1 MSPPSPPSPPDAAPA
16 PTDLASALA
25 MLQRLELMADSM
37 PVLMAYYEY
46 DGLRC
51 VYANRAYAATFGHTP
66 GSIVGRGLAE
76 IIGAEALRQIEP
88 HIERMFA
95 QRQTVSYTRTVVDS
109 ADQAHQF
116 EVSLVPHLREHGDA
130 IADLQG
136 AFVLISDI
144 TRFHD
149 AQQALRDGEERLRR
163 FMDASVE
170 GIAFHREGVV
180 SDVNAP
186 ILQMLGYRREDM
198 LGRPVMDFVAP
209 EHRPRA
215 EQGYAHPS
223 EQPYESA
230 LLDHRGERVPV
241 ELIARMLPRDGDTLR
256 MVVVR
261 DIRDRQAARARMRYL
276 AEHDALTGLRNRG
289 AFMEALGTA
298 IERHAGGA
306 PSLALL
312 FVDLDHFK
320 QVNDAHGHLAGDAL
334 LRGVA
339 ERLLGRL
346 RDGAVA
352 GRFGGDEFVILM
364 PEVAN
369 RAEAQEAGLRL
380 LAAMAEP
387 VAWGGQ
393 QLSVTPTI
401 GVALYP
407 DDSHSADALLR
418 HADAAMY
425 AGKAAGRAVVAMFEP
440 AMAAA
445 IEDGQRLD
453 ARVAE
458 GLALGEF
465 HLMLQ
470 PRLALAGGAAAL
482 QGLRGRLG
490 GLQAVL
496 RWRHPERGWLAP
508 ADFTGGGRRRMLQTL
523 LEWALQE
530 ALRLA
535 MRWQALGVAVPL
547 SLNLN
552 GLAPQ
557 AEGLAAAVGRALAQQ
572 PMADPPLSLELPEA
586 LLAGDRALV
595 RRTFEQLAQLGA
607 PLWLDDFG
615 HGGAALSD
623 LRHLPLAGLLVGP
636 SLVAALPEDAATAA
650 VLRGITVLADGL
662 GLPVCAAGVATGAQ
676 AEALQLAGCRLLQGG
691 WYEPPMTA
699 ADASAWLATGPR

>member
-1 MSPPSPPSPPDAAPA
+1 MSTPSPPSVSNAAPV

-25 MLQRLELMADSM
+25 LLQRFELMADSM

-46 DGLRC
+46 EGLRC
-51 VYANRAYAATFGHTP
+51 AYANRAYAATFGHTP
-66 GSIVGRGLAE
+66 GSIIGRGLAE
-76 IIGAEALRQIEP
+76 VIGAEALRQIEP

-95 QRQTVSYTRTVVDS
+95 QRQTVSYTRTVVDGGN
-109 ADQAHQF
+109 QAHQF
-116 EVSLVPHLREHGDA
+116 EVSLVPDLREHGDA
-130 IADLQG
+130 IADPQG
-136 AFVLISDI
+136 AFVLINNI

-149 AQQALRDGEERLRR
+149 AQQALRDGEERLRK

-215 EQGYAHPS
+215 EQGRAHPS
-223 EQPYESA
+223 EQPYEST
-230 LLDHRGERVPV
+230 LLDHRGQRV
-241 ELIARMLPRDGDTLR
+241 
-256 MVVVR
+256 
-261 DIRDRQAARARMRYL
+261 
-276 AEHDALTGLRNRG
+276 
-289 AFMEALGTA
+289 
-298 IERHAGGA
+298 
-306 PSLALL
+306 
-312 FVDLDHFK
+312 
-320 QVNDAHGHLAGDAL
+320 
-334 LRGVA
+334 
-339 ERLLGRL
+339 
-346 RDGAVA
+346 
-352 GRFGGDEFVILM
+352 
-364 PEVAN
+364 
-369 RAEAQEAGLRL
+369 
-380 LAAMAEP
+380 P

-407 DDSHSADALLR
+407 DDGHSADALLR

-445 IEDGQRLD
+445 IENGQRLD

-470 PRLALAGGAAAL
+470 PRLALASAAAP

-535 MRWQALGVAVPL
+535 VRWQALGVVVPL

-552 GLAPQ
+552 GVAPQ

-572 PMADPPLSLELPEA
+572 PMADPPLSLELPEV

-595 RRTFEQLAQLGA
+595 RRTFEQLAQLGT

-615 HGGAALSD
+615 QGGAALAD

-636 SLVAALPEDAATAA
+636 SLVAALPQDAATAA

-676 AEALQLAGCRLLQGG
+676 AEALHHAGCRLLQGG

-699 ADASAWLATGPR
+699 AEASAWLATGPR

>member
-1 MSPPSPPSPPDAAPA
+1 
-16 PTDLASALA
+16 
-25 MLQRLELMADSM
+25 
-37 PVLMAYYEY
+37 
-46 DGLRC
+46 
-51 VYANRAYAATFGHTP
+51 
-66 GSIVGRGLAE
+66 
-76 IIGAEALRQIEP
+76 
-88 HIERMFA
+88 
-95 QRQTVSYTRTVVDS
+95 
-109 ADQAHQF
+109 
-116 EVSLVPHLREHGDA
+116 
-130 IADLQG
+130 
-136 AFVLISDI
+136 
-144 TRFHD
+144 
-149 AQQALRDGEERLRR
+149 
-163 FMDASVE
+163 
-170 GIAFHREGVV
+170 
-180 SDVNAP
+180 
-186 ILQMLGYRREDM
+186 
-198 LGRPVMDFVAP
+198 
-209 EHRPRA
+209 
-215 EQGYAHPS
+215 
-223 EQPYESA
+223 
-230 LLDHRGERVPV
+230 V
-241 ELIARMLPRDGDTLR
+241 ELIARMLPREGDTLR

-261 DIRDRQAARARMRYL
+261 DIRDRQAARSRMRHL

-320 QVNDAHGHLAGDAL
+320 QVNDTHGHLAGDAL
-334 LRGVA
+334 LRCVA

-364 PEVAN
+364 PEVAS
-369 RAEAQEAGLRL
+369 RAEAHEAGLRL

-393 QLSVTPTI
+393 LLSVTPTI

-445 IEDGQRLD
+445 IEHGLQLD
-453 ARVAE
+453 ERVAE

-470 PRLALAGGAAAL
+470 PRLALAGAAAQ

-523 LEWALQE
+523 LDWALQE

-535 MRWQALGVAVPL
+535 MRWQALGVVVPL

-572 PMADPPLSLELPEA
+572 PMAEPPLGLELPEA

-595 RRTFEQLAQLGA
+595 RRTFDQLAQLGT

-615 HGGAALSD
+615 HGGAALAD
-623 LRHLPLAGLLVGP
+623 LRHLPLAGLLIGP
-636 SLVAALPEDAATAA
+636 SLVGALPQDAATAA
-650 VLRGITVLADGL
+650 VLRGITTLADGL
-662 GLPVCAAGVATGAQ
+662 GLPVCATGVATGAQ
-676 AEALQLAGCRLLQGG
+676 AEALRSAGCHLLQGG
-691 WYEPPMTA
+691 WYVPPMTA
-699 ADASAWLATGPR
+699 ADASAWLASGPH

>member
-1 MSPPSPPSPPDAAPA
+1 
-16 PTDLASALA
+16 
-25 MLQRLELMADSM
+25 
-37 PVLMAYYEY
+37 
-46 DGLRC
+46 
-51 VYANRAYAATFGHTP
+51 
-66 GSIVGRGLAE
+66 
-76 IIGAEALRQIEP
+76 
-88 HIERMFA
+88 
-95 QRQTVSYTRTVVDS
+95 
-109 ADQAHQF
+109 
-116 EVSLVPHLREHGDA
+116 
-130 IADLQG
+130 
-136 AFVLISDI
+136 
-144 TRFHD
+144 
-149 AQQALRDGEERLRR
+149 
-163 FMDASVE
+163 MD
-170 GIAFHREGVV
+170 
-180 SDVNAP
+180 
-186 ILQMLGYRREDM
+186 
-198 LGRPVMDFVAP
+198 
-209 EHRPRA
+209 
-215 EQGYAHPS
+215 
-223 EQPYESA
+223 
-230 LLDHRGERVPV
+230 
-241 ELIARMLPRDGDTLR
+241 
-256 MVVVR
+256 
-261 DIRDRQAARARMRYL
+261 
-276 AEHDALTGLRNRG
+276 
-289 AFMEALGTA
+289 ALGTA
-298 IERHAGGA
+298 IERHASSA

-352 GRFGGDEFVILM
+352 GRFGGDEFVILL
-364 PEVAN
+364 PEVAS

-387 VAWGGQ
+387 VAWGGL

-407 DDSHSADALLR
+407 DDSHSADTLLR

-440 AMAAA
+440 AMATA
-445 IEDGQRLD
+445 IENGQRLD

-458 GLALGEF
+458 GLAQGEF

-470 PRLALAGGAAAL
+470 PRLTLAGGAAGL
-482 QGLRGRLG
+482 QGRLG

-496 RWRHPERGWLAP
+496 RWRHPERGWLTP
-508 ADFTGGGRRRMLQTL
+508 AEFTGGGRRRMLQTL
-523 LEWALQE
+523 LEWTLQE
-530 ALRLA
+530 TLQLA
-535 MRWQALGVAVPL
+535 TRWQALGVAAPL

-552 GLAPQ
+552 GLVPQ

-572 PMADPPLSLELPEA
+572 PMAEPPLALELPEA

-595 RRTFEQLAQLGA
+595 RRTFDQLTQLGA

-615 HGGAALSD
+615 HGGAALAD

-636 SLVAALPEDAATAA
+636 SLVGALPEDAATAA

-676 AEALQLAGCRLLQGG
+676 AEALRHAGCRLLQGG

-699 ADASAWLATGPR
+699 AEASAWLATGNR